1 MNPEESLVWKGS
13 PSQWTNF
20 GVYLLCI
27 LITAGIVAGYFMT
40 TIGPAVFYGLALP
53 VILGFAFWLGTRT
66 HVYQITSE
74 RVLETTGFLSRRTSE
89 IELYRVRDYDV
100 TEPFWLRLV
109 GCGNITL
116 SSADKSSP
124 ELLLRAV
131 PRAAELKD
139 KIRTHTEAM
148 RQRRGVR
155 DIEINPQ

>member
-20 GVYLLCI
+20 GRYLLCV
-27 LITAGIVAGYFMT
+27 LLTAGVLTAYFMT
-40 TIGPAVFYGLALP
+40 SIGAVVLYGLALP
-53 VILGFAFWLGTRT
+53 VILAFAFWVGTRT
-66 HVYQITSE
+66 HVYQITTE
-74 RVLETTGFLSRRTSE
+74 RVLETTGLLSRHTSE
-89 IELYRVRDYDV
+89 LELYRVRDYQVD
-100 TEPFWLRLV
+100 EPFWLRLV
-109 GCGNITL
+109 GCGNITI
-116 SSADKSSP
+116 SSADKTTP

-131 PRAAELKD
+131 PQAGTLKD